1 MLPYID
7 HWTRQG
13 LKLNSITRHMLMLF
27 HGQPGSRVWK
37 RVITE
42 NACRPGAGIA
52 EVQEALAKVVQSR
65 SPASAPSTLLSG
77 DVWAG
82 SYPLP
87 LQLEAE
93 RFEKPE

>member
-27 HGQPGSRVWK
+27 HGQPGNRVWK
-37 RVITE
+37 RLITE
-42 NACRPGAGIA
+42 NACPPGAEIA
-52 EVQEALAKVVQSR
+52 EVQEALAMS
-65 SPASAPSTLLSG
+65 SG

-82 SYPLP
+82 SYPSP

-93 RFEKPE
+93 LFEKPE